1 MEKWL
6 VILLYVLGALI
17 VLYILYIIIS
27 FFFLNS
33 FNKKILNEIRAI
45 SVLLYQKSNVIK
57 ELSIYLIDYT
67 KDLKD
72 FKDFEI
78 NELKEYRQLNS
89 NEIKTINNLYK
100 NIYNEFKTILIN
112 NKIKNYKEVS
122 NDFNLLEDL
131 EKRFFITSQIYNNNV
146 VAFNYWRNLKG
157 TKYIKKIFKIKEKEL
172 IL

>member
-67 KDLKD
+67 KDLKE

-78 NELKEYRQLNS
+78 NELKDYRQLNS

-157 TKYIKKIFKIKEKEL
+157 TKYIKKMFKIKEKEL

>member
-6 VILLYVLGALI
+6 LILLYTLGALI
-17 VLYILYIIIS
+17 VLYILYLIVS

-45 SVLLYQKSNVIK
+45 SVLLYQKSNCIK

-67 KDLKD
+67 EKLKD
-72 FKDFEI
+72 FNEFEKYQ
-78 NELKEYRQLNS
+78 LKEYKELNIL
-89 NEIKTINNLYK
+89 EIKTINSLYK

-122 NDFNLLEDL
+122 RDFNLLEDL